1 MLGFYFFENLLK
13 EIRKM
18 FSFGSIQS
26 KKSKNIPHTYLFL
39 LLSLFI
45 ASSGCSPETEI
56 AGHKVCE
63 GEIGKLIYIECPSG
77 KSSAD
82 NSTTAGSGGGGI
94 AGRIIMF
101 DVGAINS
108 SGEIFLIAKEA
119 PDVTSPQQITKLF
132 KYSASGSLDSTF
144 GTNGELDVDSILP
157 SQNYYYPPVID
168 SSGNFYTAYN
178 DAGTSTFHLLKFDS
192 SGNLDS
198 NFGTNGKKT
207 ITGFVLSGFDVNA
220 SKIAVVGYQ
229 GSGYIAQLSS
239 SDGSFDTGFDTTNSD
254 GIVDFRVGGVDTAA
268 YEVSYDSNGKIVVGG
283 TFGGNNT
290 TKVFIGRFKSNGDLD
305 NTTFDSSDDGF
316 YTVDNTTL
324 SNPNGATGVGIDGL
338 AVTSDDKIF
347 LGIRG
352 NFPASLEDTCDI
364 HKLNDNGS
372 LDTSFDS
379 DGKLSVGSSNS
390 IDRIFQ
396 FDVNSNDDLY
406 FRDRKNSTYDFSGG
420 GFGEIVSKVD
430 GSGTYSSVKDD
441 FDGTP
446 HLFTGPVGSTVVAI
460 DEKSSSGGTDFIY
473 RKLVD

>member
-26 KKSKNIPHTYLFL
+26 KKSKNIPLTYLFL
-39 LLSLFI
+39 LLPFLFFYGCHDGGLTLEN
-45 ASSGCSPETEI
+45 SS
-56 AGHKVCE
+56 
-63 GEIGKLIYIECPSG
+63 
-77 KSSAD
+77 D

-94 AGRIIMF
+94 AGRIISLNG
-101 DVGAINS
+101 GAINS

-119 PDVTSPQQITKLF
+119 PDRTSPMVTKLV

-338 AVTSDDKIF
+338 AIASDNKIF

-352 NFPASLEDTCDI
+352 IYPASLEDTCEI
-364 HKLNDNGS
+364 HKLDTTGS
-372 LDTSFDS
+372 LDTTFDS
-379 DGKLSVGSSNS
+379 DGKLPVGSTESINS
-390 IDRIFQ
+390 MHD

-406 FRDRKNSTYDFSGG
+406 FRGRKNSTYDFSGG

-446 HLFTGPVGSTVVAI
+446 YLFTGPVGSPVVAI
-460 DEKSSSGGTDFIY
+460 DLKIESSGESEFIY
-473 RKLVD
+473 HKLVD

>member
-1 MLGFYFFENLLK
+1 
-13 EIRKM
+13 M

-26 KKSKNIPHTYLFL
+26 KKSKNIPLTYLILFL
-39 LLSLFI
+39 PLLFSI
-45 ASSGCSPETEI
+45 GCKGGPDPTAADNST
-56 AGHKVCE
+56 
-63 GEIGKLIYIECPSG
+63 
-77 KSSAD
+77 D

-94 AGRIIMF
+94 AGRFISF
-101 DVGAINS
+101 NSGAINS
-108 SGEIFLIAKEA
+108 SGEIFRIAKEA

-207 ITGFVLSGFDVNA
+207 ITGFVLNGFDVNA

-254 GIVDFRVGGVDTAA
+254 GIVDFKVGGLYTAA

-338 AVTSDDKIF
+338 AIASDNKIF

-352 NFPASLEDTCDI
+352 IYPASLEDTCEI
-364 HKLNDNGS
+364 HKLDTTGS
-372 LDTSFDS
+372 LDTTFDS
-379 DGKLSVGSSNS
+379 DGKLPVGSTESINS
-390 IDRIFQ
+390 MHD

-406 FRDRKNSTYDFSGG
+406 FRGRKNSTYDFSGG

-460 DEKSSSGGTDFIY
+460 DEKSNSGGTEFIY

>member
-63 GEIGKLIYIECPSG
+63 GDIGKLIYIECPSG

-94 AGRIIMF
+94 AGRIISLNG
-101 DVGAINS
+101 GAINS

-178 DAGTSTFHLLKFDS
+178 DAVTSTFHLLKFDS

-254 GIVDFRVGGVDTAA
+254 GIVDFKVGGVDTAA

-338 AVTSDDKIF
+338 AIASDNKIF

-352 NFPASLEDTCDI
+352 IYPASLEDTCEI
-364 HKLNDNGS
+364 HKLDTTGS
-372 LDTSFDS
+372 LDTTFDS
-379 DGKLSVGSSNS
+379 DGKLPVGSTESINS
-390 IDRIFQ
+390 MHD

-406 FRDRKNSTYDFSGG
+406 FRGRKNSTYDFSGG
-420 GFGEIVSKVD
+420 GWGEIVSKVD